1 VSTLTIAD
9 TYFLGGVVIYN
20 IVYFVRWYIIFYMK
34 TMKAYKFIFYP
45 EAQQAEQLGK
55 EFGCARFVWNQGL
68 IRREYAFQ
76 QWGVSLSSAYDISSQ
91 ITGLKKLESHAWLK
105 DANGSA
111 DCAEQLPGR

>member
-1 VSTLTIAD
+1 
-9 TYFLGGVVIYN
+9 
-20 IVYFVRWYIIFYMK
+20 
-34 TMKAYKFIFYP
+34 MKAYKFIFYP

-76 QWGVSLSSAYDISSQ
+76 QWGVSLSSAYDIRAKYQVS
-91 ITGLKKLESHAWLK
+91 
-105 DANGSA
+105 NGSA